1 MEEKTRIKNLYKLF
15 KEHKEGRWIMETPN
29 VESLYVLIKSYP
41 IKRVLDLGTGIGCSA
56 AIIAQT
62 LLDKGET
69 DFHIDSVEQ
78 FDKCIKIANEL
89 IPLELKKYITIHKSN
104 ALLWTTEKIPYE
116 TFSIFETLPEGDYD
130 LILND
135 GPAPWQEGE
144 NYIELPNATILKML
158 LEDKLKPGTL
168 IAFDGRISSI
178 ATLERYFQDN
188 FKLVMPT
195 KNTDFNVIRRQDNLV
210 LFYDQR
216 LKVMRDSTYF
226 KDYEKD
232 NLSCHF

>member
-104 ALLWTTEKIPYE
+104 ALLWMTEKIPYE
-116 TFSIFETLPEGDYD
+116 TFSIFETLP
-130 LILND
+130 
-135 GPAPWQEGE
+135 
-144 NYIELPNATILKML
+144 
-158 LEDKLKPGTL
+158 
-168 IAFDGRISSI
+168 
-178 ATLERYFQDN
+178 
-188 FKLVMPT
+188 
-195 KNTDFNVIRRQDNLV
+195 
-210 LFYDQR
+210 
-216 LKVMRDSTYF
+216 
-226 KDYEKD
+226 
-232 NLSCHF
+232 